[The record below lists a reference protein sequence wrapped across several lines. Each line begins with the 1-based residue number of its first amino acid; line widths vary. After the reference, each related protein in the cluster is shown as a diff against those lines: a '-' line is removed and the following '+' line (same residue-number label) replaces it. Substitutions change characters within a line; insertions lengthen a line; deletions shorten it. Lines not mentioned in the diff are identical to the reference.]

1 MQKNKW
7 NQYTA
12 LEDLQ
17 KEPSYVEKDFKN
29 VEEELVICSLVKNL
43 ELKDQEIVLLR
54 FGQKLKL
61 REIAEIVGLPMRTVQ
76 SRLKVSLKVIEKEM
90 KGGNLR

>member
-1 MQKNKW
+1 M
-7 NQYTA
+7 
-12 LEDLQ
+12 
-17 KEPSYVEKDFKN
+17 EKDFKT
-29 VEEELVICSLVKNL
+29 VEEELVICSLVNNL
-43 ELKDQEIVLLR
+43 ELKDQEIVLVR
-54 FGQKLKL
+54 FGQNLTL

>member
-1 MQKNKW
+1 M
-7 NQYTA
+7 
-12 LEDLQ
+12 
-17 KEPSYVEKDFKN
+17 EKDFKN
-29 VEEELVICSLVKNL
+29 VEVEIVNCILVKYL

-54 FGQKLKL
+54 FGQNLKL

-76 SRLKVSLKVIEKEM
+76 SRLKERLKVIEKEM